1 MELKKKQKDFV
12 IKCVGEGLETDEIN
26 ARAARCKPPFSVS
39 RQQVDYFRKSRGV
52 KLKEIAAG
60 DEFEAL
66 HSGLANRAERVAR
79 LENLFNLVE
88 QDFLENNR
96 VWIEREKAIGSK
108 EFTKFIQERVLNQA
122 QVDLCRRLADDIAKE
137 MNQRT
142 YALRESLP
150 SDDEDDASNVT
161 VTVRY
166 EEKPKQE
173 TEEGD

>member
-12 IKCVGEGLETDEIN
+12 LKCIGEGLETDEIN
-26 ARAARCKPPFSVS
+26 ARAAKFRPRFEVS

-52 KLKEIAAG
+52 KLKEIAESS
-60 DEFEAL
+60 EFVAL
-66 HSGLANRAERVAR
+66 HTGLALRNERIKR
-79 LENLFNLVE
+79 LENLFNVIE
-88 QDFLENNR
+88 KDFLENNR

-108 EFTKFIQERVLNQA
+108 EFTKFIQERQLNQA

-142 YALRESLP
+142 YSLRESLT
-150 SDDEDDASNVT
+150 DEEEDASQVT

-166 EEKPKQE
+166 EEKAKQD
-173 TEEGD
+173 TEESD